1 MGDVYALPVTTG
13 MIRRLY
19 EDYMMLSSTVKYA
32 YHALGEFKTVLV
44 SYPMLSMPSVH
55 WGK

>member
-32 YHALGEFKTVLV
+32 YHALGEFKTALV

>member
-1 MGDVYALPVTTG
+1 MGDVYALP
-13 MIRRLY
+13 

-32 YHALGEFKTVLV
+32 YHALGEFKTALV